1 HQVKIRGF
9 RIEPGEI
16 EKTLTDHPDIAQAA
30 VIVRE
35 DRPGD
40 LRLVGYVVADS
51 GGGVRDE
58 HVERDQLSEWQDLY
72 DSVYT
77 SAGETDIGENFAS
90 WNSSY
95 DGQPIP
101 LEDMREWR
109 DSTVDRIKTL
119 HPRRVLEIGVGTGL
133 LLAKIAPDCD

>member
-1 HQVKIRGF
+1 I
-9 RIEPGEI
+9 
-16 EKTLTDHPDIAQAA
+16 TQAA
-30 VIVRE
+30 VIPHTHNNNTQLIAYTVTNNTTINS
-35 DRPGD
+35 D
-40 LRLVGYVVADS
+40 
-51 GGGVRDE
+51 DE
-58 HVERDQLSEWQDLY
+58 QEIRIGEWQDLY
-72 DSVYT
+72 NTLYSEPD
-77 SAGETDIGENFAS
+77 AEFGENFAG

-109 DSTVDRIKTL
+109 DSTVDRIKAL